1 MLKELKIS
9 NIILIEQAHIH
20 FEDGF
25 TVLSGETGA
34 GKSAIMEALKLVLG
48 ARTDSGLIRHG
59 ASKGSIIAV
68 FDLQNLPKVKSF
80 LLDKGV
86 DSEDPD
92 LLILQRE
99 ITATGK
105 TKSVINHQPVQ
116 LNLIRELSGL
126 LLELV
131 SQHANH
137 RLFDLAEHRAILD
150 LFGEYQPLLQ
160 EYDTVWLKHQY
171 LLNELHRL
179 KNTVPGS
186 VREHENCEREIN
198 EIDEVNLKDGEEEE
212 LFENYTLLA
221 SSKDRQ
227 TAAQELIHTLEGSFS
242 LLSKSR
248 GAFHTLKSI
257 DPKFSEELL
266 LYPQILVE
274 IEELQHTLRKY
285 EGKLD
290 ANPATL
296 DALHKRLTTIE
307 RFKRKYGDTL
317 EKIKAYQTSQ
327 KERLTYLKN
336 LELLLEETSEAY
348 HKNLDVV
355 KSLGNTLTLERQKC
369 ALAFSEQMSEHLHSL
384 NMKDAKFHIQISPCP
399 LNALGQDKIEF
410 FLHTNVGEKLIALK
424 DSASGGEI
432 ARVLLSL
439 HVLLAGKEKIG
450 TLIFDEIDANIG
462 GTTASRMGEGLKALG
477 KSLQI
482 ISITHFPQV
491 AKCAT
496 HHLQIAK
503 SAINGRTLSQVTY
516 LTPSAREEELARMS
530 GHTLTS
536 SATHSHI

>member
-9 NIILIEQAHIH
+9 NIILIEQAHIL
-20 FEDGF
+20 FENGF

-48 ARTDSGLIRHG
+48 NRTDTDLIRHG
-59 ASKGSIIAV
+59 AEKGTIIAV
-68 FDLQNLPKVKSF
+68 FDLQNLPKAKSF
-80 LLDKGV
+80 LQEKGI
-86 DSEDPD
+86 DAEDPD

-99 ITATGK
+99 ITTAGK
-105 TKSVINHQPVQ
+105 TKSAINHQPVQ
-116 LNLIRELSGL
+116 LSIIRELGDL

-137 RLFDLAEHRAILD
+137 KLFNLEQHRAVID
-150 LFGEYQPLLQ
+150 LFGNYQDLRHS
-160 EYDTVWLKHQY
+160 YDTAWQQHQH

-179 KNTVPGS
+179 KNAVPGS
-186 VREHENCEREIN
+186 LREYENCEREIK
-198 EIDEVNLKDGEEEE
+198 EIDEVNLKEGEEEE
-212 LFENYTLLA
+212 LFESYTLLA

-227 TAAQELIHTLEGSFS
+227 TAAQEILSALEGSSS
-242 LLSKSR
+242 LLGR
-248 GAFHTLKSI
+248 ARNAFNSLNTI

-274 IEELQHTLRKY
+274 IEELGHTLRRY

-290 ANPATL
+290 SNPATL
-296 DALHKRLTTIE
+296 DALHKRLTIIE

-317 EKIKAYQTSQ
+317 EKIQAYKTSQ
-327 KERLTYLKN
+327 KERLAYLKN
-336 LELLLEETSEAY
+336 LESMLEETSDAY
-348 HKNLDVV
+348 QKNLDKV
-355 KSLGNTLTLERQKC
+355 KTLADQLTSERKKC
-369 ALAFSEQMSEHLHSL
+369 AEDFSHKMSHHLHSL
-384 NMKDAKFHIQISPCP
+384 NMKDAKFHIQLTSVP
-399 LNALGQDKIEF
+399 LNALGQDKVEF

-462 GTTASRMGEGLKALG
+462 GTTASLMGEGLKALG
-477 KSLQI
+477 SSLQVL
-482 ISITHFPQV
+482 SITHFPQV

-503 SAINGRTLSQVTY
+503 STVNGRTLSQVNY
-516 LTPSAREEELARMS
+516 LTQDDREEELARMS
-530 GHTLTS
+530 GHSLQSTCNK
-536 SATHSHI
+536 

>member
-1 MLKELKIS
+1 MLKELKIF
-9 NIILIEQAHIH
+9 NIILIEQTHIH

-48 ARTDSGLIRHG
+48 GRTDSGLIRHG
-59 ASKGSIIAV
+59 AQKGLIIAV
-68 FDLQNLPKVKSF
+68 FDLQNLPKAKSF
-80 LLDKGV
+80 LLEKGIE
-86 DSEDPD
+86 SEDPD

-99 ITATGK
+99 ITTAGK
-105 TKSVINHQPVQ
+105 TKSAINHQPVQ
-116 LNLIRELSGL
+116 LSLIRELSNL

-137 RLFDLAEHRAILD
+137 RLFDLDEHRAILD

-160 EYDTVWLKHQY
+160 EYGLAWLKHQH

-186 VREHENCEREIN
+186 VREYENCEREIQ
-198 EIDEVNLKDGEEEE
+198 EIDEVNLKEGEEEE

-221 SSKDRQ
+221 SAKDRQ
-227 TAAQELIHTLEGSFS
+227 LAAEDLIQTLEGSFS

-248 GAFHTLKSI
+248 NAFNTLKSI

-290 ANPATL
+290 SNPATL

-307 RFKRKYGDTL
+307 RFKRKYGDSL
-317 EKIKAYQTSQ
+317 EKIKAYQTAQ
-327 KERLTYLKN
+327 KERLIYLKN
-336 LELLLEETSEAY
+336 LELMLEETSEAY
-348 HKNLDVV
+348 QQNLDIV
-355 KSLGNTLTLERQKC
+355 KKLASSLTSARQKC
-369 ALAFSEQMSEHLHSL
+369 AIEFSDKMSQHLHSL
-384 NMKDAKFHIQISPCP
+384 NMKDAKFHIQISQCS
-399 LNALGQDKIEF
+399 LNALGQDKVEF

-462 GTTASRMGEGLKALG
+462 GTTASLMGEGLKALG
-477 KSLQI
+477 ESLQI

-491 AKCAT
+491 ARCAK

-503 SAINGRTLSQVTY
+503 STINGRTVSQVTH
-516 LTPSAREEELARMS
+516 LSPDAREEELARMS
-530 GHTLTS
+530 GHTLQT
-536 SATHSHI
+536 TCCT

>member
-9 NIILIEQAHIH
+9 NIILIEQAHIS
-20 FEDGF
+20 FENGF

-48 ARTDSGLIRHG
+48 GRTDTDLIRHG
-59 ASKGSIIAV
+59 ATKGSIIAV
-68 FDLQNLPKVKSF
+68 FDLQNLPKAKSF
-80 LLDKGV
+80 LLDKSI
-86 DSEDPD
+86 DAEDPD

-99 ITATGK
+99 ITTSGK
-105 TKSVINHQPVQ
+105 TKSTINHQPVQ
-116 LNLIRELSGL
+116 LSIIRELSDF

-137 RLFDLAEHRAILD
+137 KLFNLDEHRTILD
-150 LFGEYQPLLQ
+150 LFGDYQTTRQ
-160 EYDTVWLKHQY
+160 TYDATWQKHQY
-171 LLNELHRL
+171 LLHELHQL

-186 VREHENCEREIN
+186 VREFENCEREIK
-198 EIDEVNLKDGEEEE
+198 EIDEVNLKDSEEEE

-227 TAAQELIHTLEGSFS
+227 TASLEILSALEGASALIGKTRNAFNS
-242 LLSKSR
+242 LN
-248 GAFHTLKSI
+248 SI

-266 LYPQILVE
+266 LFPQILVE
-274 IEELQHTLRKY
+274 IEELGHTLRRY

-290 ANPATL
+290 SNPATL
-296 DALHKRLTTIE
+296 DTLHKRLTLIE
-307 RFKRKYGDTL
+307 RFKKKYGDTL
-317 EKIKAYQTSQ
+317 EKIKAHQASQ
-327 KERLTYLKN
+327 KQRLAYLKN
-336 LELLLEETSEAY
+336 LENLLEEASEAY
-348 HKNLDVV
+348 QKNLDLV
-355 KSLGNTLTLERQKC
+355 KSTADKLTTERKKC
-369 ALAFSEQMSEHLHSL
+369 AEDFSHKMSEHLHSL
-384 NMKDAKFHIQISPCP
+384 NMKDAKFHIQISPTP
-399 LNALGQDKIEF
+399 LGPLGQDKIEF

-432 ARVLLSL
+432 ARVLLAL

-462 GTTASRMGEGLKALG
+462 GTTASLMGEGLKALG
-477 KSLQI
+477 ASLQI
-482 ISITHFPQV
+482 LSITHFPQV

-516 LTPSAREEELARMS
+516 LTPTARTVELARMS
-530 GHTLTS
+530 GHSLKPTES
-536 SATHSHI
+536 QI